1 MVSSGDEVLQA
12 VTDDGL
18 RLALHRYRPAGAR
31 RRHAVLCCHGLA
43 ANRLAFDV
51 DPEVSLARHLA
62 SRGFEVFVLELRG
75 HGVSQRPRW
84 GWTFDDYVARDLP
97 AAVAAVR
104 RHAGCER
111 VHWIGHSMGGLLGY
125 AHLSRGGSDDF
136 VSAVTVGSS
145 LDYSDG
151 TGFRRLAPLRP
162 LLRRIPAV
170 PVHLVARLSGGL
182 VGRVTT
188 PYERFNVWSSNCEP
202 RHWRAICRDGFHPVS
217 SRVMEQLATALEP
230 GGLRTANGAERY
242 DEGLPRATTPVL
254 ALAGS
259 RDAQCPPR
267 AVERTAAS
275 LGSSCRVA
283 LFGRDHGHADEY
295 GHFDL
300 LVGRQARAEV
310 FPVVE
315 RWLAEHD

>member
-1 MVSSGDEVLQA
+1 MISSGDEVVQA

-18 RLALHRYRPAGAR
+18 RLALHRYRPRGAR
-31 RRHAVLCCHGLA
+31 RRHAVICCHGLA

-51 DPEVSLARHLA
+51 DPDVSLARHLA
-62 SRGFEVFVLELRG
+62 SRGFEVFLMELRG
-75 HGVSQRPRW
+75 HGVSQRPVW

-97 AAVAAVR
+97 AAIDAVR
-104 RHAGCER
+104 DHGACER

-125 AHLSRGGSDDF
+125 AHLSRGGSDDLC
-136 VSAVTVGSS
+136 SAVTVGSS

-151 TGFRRLAPLRP
+151 TGFRRLVPLRP

-182 VGRVTT
+182 VGHITT
-188 PYERFNVWSSNCEP
+188 PYERFNVWSTNCEP
-202 RHWRAICRDGFHPVS
+202 RHWRLICRQGFHPVS
-217 SRVMEQLATALEP
+217 SRVMDQLATALEP
-230 GGLRTANGAERY
+230 GGLRTAEGRERY
-242 DEGLPRATTPVL
+242 GEGLAEATTPVL

-259 RDAQCPPR
+259 RDAQCPPG

-275 LGSSCRVA
+275 LRSTSRVA
-283 LFGRDHGHADEY
+283 VFGRDHGHADEY

-300 LVGRQARAEV
+300 LVGRHARREV
-310 FPVVE
+310 FPLVE
-315 RWLAEHD
+315 EWLVEHD

>member
-1 MVSSGDEVLQA
+1 MIGSGDEVLQA

-18 RLALHRYRPAGAR
+18 RLALHRYRPQGQR

-51 DPEVSLARHLA
+51 DPDVSLARHLA
-62 SRGFEVFVLELRG
+62 SRGFEVFVMELRG

-84 GWTFDDYVARDLP
+84 GWTFDDYVAKDLP
-97 AAVAAVR
+97 AAVRAIRDRGAS
-104 RHAGCER
+104 ER

-125 AHLSRGGSDDF
+125 AHLSRGGGEDF
-136 VSAVTVGSS
+136 RSAVTVGSS

-162 LLRRIPAV
+162 LLRRVPAV
-170 PVHLVARLSGGL
+170 PVQLVARLSGSF

-188 PYERFNVWSSNCEP
+188 PYERFNVWSTNCEP
-202 RHWRAICRDGFHPVS
+202 RHWRTICREGFHPVS
-217 SRVMEQLATALEP
+217 SPVMDQLATALEP
-230 GGLRTANGAERY
+230 GGLRDAEGRERY
-242 DEGLPRATTPVL
+242 GDRLAGATTPVL

-259 RDAQCPPR
+259 RDAQCPPG
-267 AVERTAAS
+267 AVKRTVAS
-275 LGSSCRVA
+275 LSPASRVA
-283 LFGRDHGHADEY
+283 VFGRDHGHADEY

-300 LVGRQARAEV
+300 LVGRHARREV
-310 FPVVE
+310 FPAIE
-315 RWLAEHD
+315 GWLVDHD